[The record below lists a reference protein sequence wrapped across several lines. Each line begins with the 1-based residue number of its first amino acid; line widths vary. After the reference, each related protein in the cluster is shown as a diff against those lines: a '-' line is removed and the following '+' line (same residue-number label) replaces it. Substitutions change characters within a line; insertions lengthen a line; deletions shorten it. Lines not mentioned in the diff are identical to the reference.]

1 MDTPVFSYR
10 FFAALAASL
19 PEPPSEEALFDT
31 LGEHLA
37 FEFPPKDPEEL
48 AKRWVKELDRH
59 GLARSVLIASVP
71 GDEESVSIAARAFP
85 ERFIPYFM
93 LNPRA
98 PDALDRTKRGFRE
111 LGMKGLSLFPAMHH
125 FHIWEKEIRP
135 ILEEVAASR
144 GVVFV
149 HCGVLKV
156 GVRDK
161 LGLPSLF
168 DLRFANPVDL
178 SGVVRSFDTVPFIV
192 PHFGSGFFRELLLV
206 ADECANLYTD
216 TSSSNAWASRL
227 PRPLSLAEVFER
239 SLDVLG
245 AATHLFAAVRSLE
258 SETSDSGWHPRTAAL
273 DCSIRNYLASSIEVQ
288 HERFRNHPRSVRIL
302 RISTRVLVCRHRRL
316 SDSARMLWLL
326 RSWNS

>member
-1 MDTPVFSYR
+1 MQTSFGDLAVVDAHAHFFSYR
-10 FFAALAASL
+10 FFASLAASL
-19 PEPPSEEALFDT
+19 PEPPAPLSDDALFDT

-37 FEFPPKDPEEL
+37 FELPPKDPEEL
-48 AKRWVKELDRH
+48 AKRWVQELDRH

-71 GDEESVSIAARAFP
+71 GDEESVSVAARAFP

-111 LGMKGLSLFPAMHH
+111 LGMKGLCLFPAMHH

-178 SGVVRSFDTVPFIV
+178 SGVARSFDTVPFIV

-227 PRPLSLAEVFER
+227 PKPLSLTEVFER
-239 SLDVLG
+239 SLEVLG
-245 AATHLFAAVRSLE
+245 AERILYG
-258 SETSDSGWHPRTAAL
+258 SDSSFFPRGWQKDQFQTQVGVLEELGVTTDQAAG
-273 DCSIRNYLASSIEVQ
+273 
-288 HERFRNHPRSVRIL
+288 IL
-302 RISTRVLVCRHRRL
+302 GGNLMRLV
-316 SDSARMLWLL
+316 S
-326 RSWNS
+326 

>member
-1 MDTPVFSYR
+1 MQTSFGDLTVVDAHAHFFSHR

-19 PEPPSEEALFDT
+19 PEPPSPLSEDALFDT
-31 LGEHLA
+31 LGKRLA
-37 FEFPPKDPEEL
+37 FELPPKDPVEL
-48 AKRWVKELDRH
+48 AKRWVEELDRH

-71 GDEESVSIAARAFP
+71 GDEDSVAAAARAFP
-85 ERFIPYFM
+85 DRFIPYFM
-93 LNPRA
+93 LNPQA
-98 PDALDRTKRGFRE
+98 PNALERTKRGFRE
-111 LGMKGLSLFPAMHH
+111 LGMKGLCLFPAMHH
-125 FHIWEKEIRP
+125 FHVWEKEIRP

-161 LGLPSLF
+161 LGLPNRF

-178 SGVVRSFDTVPFIV
+178 SGVAQSFDTVPFVV

-206 ADECANLYTD
+206 ADECPNLYTD

-227 PRPLSLAEVFER
+227 PTPLSLAEVFER

-245 AATHLFAAVRSLE
+245 AERILYGSDSSFFPRGWQKDQFETQVGVLEQLRVTHEQAAAVL
-258 SETSDSGWHPRTAAL
+258 GGNL
-273 DCSIRNYLASSIEVQ
+273 
-288 HERFRNHPRSVRIL
+288 
-302 RISTRVLVCRHRRL
+302 TRLV
-316 SDSARMLWLL
+316 S
-326 RSWNS
+326 

>member
-1 MDTPVFSYR
+1 MQTSFGDLAVVDAHAHFFSYR

-37 FEFPPKDPEEL
+37 FEFPPKDPEQL
-48 AKRWVKELDRH
+48 AKRWVRELDRH

-71 GDEESVSIAARAFP
+71 GDEESVSVAARAFP

-98 PDALDRTKRGFRE
+98 PDALERTKHAFRE
-111 LGMKGLSLFPAMHH
+111 LGMKGLCLFPAMHH

-149 HCGVLKV
+149 HCGVLKI

-161 LGLPSLF
+161 LSLPSPF

-178 SGVVRSFDTVPFIV
+178 SGVARQRGHHAVAEGILEAILLNRVRVN
-192 PHFGSGFFRELLLV
+192 SGGRVNARRCARTER
-206 ADECANLYTD
+206 DERD
-216 TSSSNAWASRL
+216 
-227 PRPLSLAEVFER
+227 E
-239 SLDVLG
+239 
-245 AATHLFAAVRSLE
+245 
-258 SETSDSGWHPRTAAL
+258 
-273 DCSIRNYLASSIEVQ
+273 
-288 HERFRNHPRSVRIL
+288 
-302 RISTRVLVCRHRRL
+302 
-316 SDSARMLWLL
+316 
-326 RSWNS
+326 

>member
-1 MDTPVFSYR
+1 MQTSFGDLAVIDAHVHFFSHR
-10 FFAALAASL
+10 FFVALAASL
-19 PEPPSEEALFDT
+19 PEPPSPPSEEELFDT
-31 LGEHLA
+31 LGKHLA
-37 FEFPPKDPEEL
+37 FEFPPKDPEAL
-48 AKRWVKELDRH
+48 AKRWVEELDRH

-71 GDEESVSIAARAFP
+71 GDEESVSLAAHAFP

-98 PDALDRTKRGFRE
+98 PDALERTKRGFRE
-111 LGMKGLSLFPAMHH
+111 LGMKGLCLFPAMHH
-125 FHIWEKEIRP
+125 FHMWEKEIQP
-135 ILEEVAASR
+135 ILDEVAASR
-144 GVVFV
+144 GIVFV

-178 SGVVRSFDTVPFIV
+178 SGVAKNFDTVPFIV

-206 ADECANLYTD
+206 ADECANVYTD

-227 PRPLSLAEVFER
+227 PRPLSLTEVFER

-245 AATHLFAAVRSLE
+245 AERILYG
-258 SETSDSGWHPRTAAL
+258 SDSSFFPRGWQKDQFQTQVGVLEELGVTKVQAA
-273 DCSIRNYLASSIEVQ
+273 
-288 HERFRNHPRSVRIL
+288 RIL
-302 RISTRVLVCRHRRL
+302 GGNLMHLV
-316 SDSARMLWLL
+316 S
-326 RSWNS
+326 